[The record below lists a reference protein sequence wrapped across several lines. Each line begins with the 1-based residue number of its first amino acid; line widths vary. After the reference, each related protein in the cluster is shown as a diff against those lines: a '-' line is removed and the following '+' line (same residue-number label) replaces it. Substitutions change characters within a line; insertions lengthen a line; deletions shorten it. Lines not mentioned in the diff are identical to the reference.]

1 MACYYIVISSTHLSN
16 GHLRNIKGVFRGPL
30 RENGT
35 RNLDY
40 AERERTMASAL
51 EDLRANFYCE
61 LCDKQYLKHQ
71 EFDNHIN
78 SYDHAH
84 KQRLKELKQREFAR
98 NVASRSRRDDRKQE
112 RALRRLH
119 QLAEQR
125 REAACAPGSGPKFK
139 STTVAVESSVWHTCS
154 RDTFHMDACS
164 REPLLDGPSDC
175 QNPSL
180 QGAGH
185 HTQSS
190 TSPSPSC
197 SCSRQASWPSS
208 GKVKRQTSRRKV
220 AFSISLPKRASLR
233 LEPSAA
239 VFCESR
245 EEGARDWAG
254 RQRVS
259 LPLMDLLSSPVVDH
273 SRDTEETGLDHSR
286 DTEETGLDHSR
297 DTEETGLEHSRDTGE
312 TGLDH
317 RDDAGV
323 QNKDLPHPALS
334 PDRCKVGVAG
344 HGPSHGWEAPDP
356 EMCAPVLG
364 SGEGANPLNL
374 PPGPAVSNSNTAASD
389 AGATTALT
397 ESSEDSLAHSSPQS
411 SQETIEPE
419 RQETREHVPGGE
431 DSLPGEESQP
441 VNLSMETIPSET
453 PCSSPHNPEV
463 QRLTSSP
470 LNSPSNPPCG
480 PSQPISRPSQP
491 ISNSSQPLSRH
502 SQPLSRPSRPFS
514 SVVSRDGST
523 VLQWPSEMLSFTQT
537 QPCLSYSCNPL
548 LFDFRASQ
556 GRTSQS
562 LPSLAEKS
570 DTSPEEPIDMDRDSK
585 EACLNQDLSP
595 VKNACEESTL
605 QKHQASLSR
614 CEPSDSH
621 GHSCPRRAERWR
633 SRDGRHYRSHRK
645 KKRRRRRRRR
655 REERREDSDG
665 GARDVGNCCAFQRR
679 AECWEGLDSQ
689 FRGPTSQQVQPLDKS
704 KQSAQS
710 VAAAAEVEEEGE
722 REEEEKKEQQ
732 QQQREDMEEGEG
744 GEEGGLGAGLAE
756 EVGSRRQG
764 PAGGLNEPA
773 GILSDE
779 TSVNTGQVLGSR
791 RGEHLLTELQTGPSQ
806 TQTRLK
812 ESQPPEQ
819 MQTELA
825 RIETEPSQTHPKLTA
840 EPHTRILRTGEE
852 QTDRQLRELEP
863 APSQQPYLHGCHK
876 SPNHRPPPQS
886 PERGESLC
894 NEGVGM
900 HSVHGETLLSVGRK
914 RSASR
919 PEMEEDC
926 GVRTGS
932 GLGAKGSCG
941 PERAV
946 TDLGAGSGAGGSKGS
961 GGMGACAEAGASG
974 CVCCQDSPHQW
985 KRPRMY
991 SARPLNSP
999 PPQDTGTKLD
1009 RNVGDLAN
1017 TTTKCLHLGES
1028 LCSSGAQL
1036 ASQDSVVSPA
1046 CSSQPKTS
1054 SVSPPSLPVTVDP
1067 SPASPDSPQDRAIDH
1082 PRGPGADHESPPEKG
1097 AVSLLVQTPSHSV
1110 PSQQLPTPSI
1120 QRPCSPY
1127 QRPSSPFHR
1136 ATSPACTY
1144 HRSASPYH
1152 RAPSPYANPASP
1164 YATQASPYA
1173 NQASPYATPS
1183 SPYANSASPYAT
1195 PASPYARPC
1204 FHPQGEPGPGVE
1216 RHGCLVQIHTHRHL
1230 LQQVFPAK
1238 IKGVLPGSPVHVSPP
1253 PMLHPVHLTSGSIT
1267 LLQHHTAFLPP
1278 QPPLYPQVCP
1288 PPAPPP
1294 PYPTPPQLSVVAPP
1308 SLHPMTMT
1316 FHPLPGPPLYPSL
1329 LQSRPLLPLQPMF

>member
-1 MACYYIVISSTHLSN
+1 M
-16 GHLRNIKGVFRGPL
+16 
-30 RENGT
+30 
-35 RNLDY
+35 LDY

-154 RDTFHMDACS
+154 RDTFHVDACS

-286 DTEETGLDHSR
+286 DTGETGLDHSRDTEETGLDHSR
-297 DTEETGLEHSRDTGE
+297 DTEETGLDHSRDTEETGLDHSRDTEE

-317 RDDAGV
+317 RDDTGV

-356 EMCAPVLG
+356 EMCAPVLS

-389 AGATTALT
+389 VGATTALT

-585 EACLNQDLSP
+585 EACLDQVLSP

-732 QQQREDMEEGEG
+732 QREDREEGEG
-744 GEEGGLGAGLAE
+744 GEEEGLGAGLAE

-812 ESQPPEQ
+812 ESQPAEQ

-825 RIETEPSQTHPKLTA
+825 RIETEPSQTHPKLTE
-840 EPHTRILRTGEE
+840 EPHTRILPTGEE

-894 NEGVGM
+894 NKGVGM

-914 RSASR
+914 RCASR

-932 GLGAKGSCG
+932 GLGANGSCG

-946 TDLGAGSGAGGSKGS
+946 TDLGAGSGAGGSEGS
-961 GGMGACAEAGASG
+961 AT
-974 CVCCQDSPHQW
+974 VSPVSN
-985 KRPRMY
+985 Y
-991 SARPLNSP
+991 P
-999 PPQDTGTKLD
+999 PPPSKDHVAPTK
-1009 RNVGDLAN
+1009 GHLAPS
-1017 TTTKCLHLGES
+1017 TEL
-1028 LCSSGAQL
+1028 L
-1036 ASQDSVVSPA
+1036 A
-1046 CSSQPKTS
+1046 
-1054 SVSPPSLPVTVDP
+1054 
-1067 SPASPDSPQDRAIDH
+1067 
-1082 PRGPGADHESPPEKG
+1082 
-1097 AVSLLVQTPSHSV
+1097 LLVLT
-1110 PSQQLPTPSI
+1110 T
-1120 QRPCSPY
+1120 
-1127 QRPSSPFHR
+1127 
-1136 ATSPACTY
+1136 
-1144 HRSASPYH
+1144 
-1152 RAPSPYANPASP
+1152 
-1164 YATQASPYA
+1164 
-1173 NQASPYATPS
+1173 
-1183 SPYANSASPYAT
+1183 
-1195 PASPYARPC
+1195 
-1204 FHPQGEPGPGVE
+1204 GVE